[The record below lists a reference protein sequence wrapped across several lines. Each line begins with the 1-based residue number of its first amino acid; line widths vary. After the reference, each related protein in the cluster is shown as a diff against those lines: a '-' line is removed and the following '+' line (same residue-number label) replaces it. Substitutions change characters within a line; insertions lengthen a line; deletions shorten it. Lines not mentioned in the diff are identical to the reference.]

1 MPIAVAQSSALFD
14 AAVAVHFL
22 IVRAHAGSLVVWI
35 GAAPADSPDTP
46 GAAPTGHLVALAVA
60 FPPTPHIP
68 NPASSSLLPATSVDD
83 VSEGIARRIAMK
95 TKANVFVSCDLPP
108 NATDLIVFAERKLVS
123 LLKEMAD
130 SDAPSAK

>member
-46 GAAPTGHLVALAVA
+46 GAAPTGHLAALAVA
-60 FPPTPHIP
+60 FPPTPNIP